1 MSGITAPTTNI
12 NQSRR
17 SQPWLN
23 NWLYDGAL
31 ILAPAFLSSIFALLL
46 GSGLK
51 NTSELESLPTI
62 AWVLLV
68 LMVDVAHVY
77 ATLFRTYMDEK
88 ARQAN
93 GTLLFV
99 LPLACY
105 IVGVIFYSMG
115 AILFWR
121 CLAYLAVFHF
131 IRQQYGFLILYSRGD
146 GQPKWARLLDQAVIY
161 AATIYPLIYWHSNL
175 PRHFNWFVEG
185 DFYTKIPAIELID
198 QGALYLYIA
207 LMLVYFGKELAGF
220 MRSGYINIPRNLLV
234 LGTSISWWVGIVAT
248 NCDLIFTMT
257 NVLSHG
263 IPYMALVWLYH
274 RQTAGRRDSDSGR
287 DGVLNTEAEE
297 QTASAD
303 ATRSSVSKILTKFTH
318 ACLTIAPLFFFF
330 LVFLAYLEEGLWD
343 GMVWR
348 EHLTLFAPFSGLP
361 QIEDKTWLALLVPF
375 LSLPQSTHYALD
387 GFIWRVKDRD
397 STWSA

>member
-1 MSGITAPTTNI
+1 MSGVTAPTANI
-12 NQSRR
+12 GAGRKA
-17 SQPWLN
+17 QPWLN

-31 ILAPAFLSSIFALLL
+31 ILAPAFLSSIFALLI
-46 GSGLK
+46 GAGFK
-51 NTSELESLPTI
+51 NTSDLESLPTI

-77 ATLFRTYMDEK
+77 ATLFRTYMDDK
-88 ARQAN
+88 ARQGN

-99 LPLACY
+99 IPLACY
-105 IVGVIFYSMG
+105 IVGVIFYSMDG
-115 AILFWR
+115 LFFWR

-131 IRQQYGFLILYSRGD
+131 IRQQYGFLVLYSRGE
-146 GQPKWARLLDQAVIY
+146 GQTKWARLLDQAVIY
-161 AATIYPLIYWHSNL
+161 AATLYPLIYWHSNL

-185 DFYTKIPAIELID
+185 DFYTKIPAIDTINFLALILYA
-198 QGALYLYIA
+198 ALALIYL
-207 LMLVYFGKELAGF
+207 LKEATGF
-220 MRSGYINIPRNLLV
+220 ARTGFINIPRNLLV

-274 RQTAGRRDSDSGR
+274 RRKAQRPDLSNANDIESEAKN
-287 DGVLNTEAEE
+287 DG
-297 QTASAD
+297 SKPG
-303 ATRSSVSKILTKFTH
+303 SSQLLLRFTQ
-318 ACLTIAPLFFFF
+318 ACLTFAPLFFLF

-348 EHLTLFAPFSGLP
+348 EHLTLFAPFSALP
-361 QIEDKTWLALLVPF
+361 HIEDKTWLALLVPF
-375 LSLPQSTHYALD
+375 LSLPQSTHYVLD

>member
-1 MSGITAPTTNI
+1 MSGITAPTSNI

-46 GSGLK
+46 GAGLK

-77 ATLFRTYMDEK
+77 ATLFRTYMDDK

-105 IVGVIFYSMG
+105 IVGVICYSLD
-115 AILFWR
+115 ALLFWR

-146 GQPKWARLLDQAVIY
+146 GQPRWARFLDQAVIY
-161 AATIYPLIYWHSNL
+161 AATIYPLIYWHGNL

-185 DFYTKIPAIELID
+185 DFYTKIPAIELIE
-198 QGALYLYIA
+198 QGALYIYIG
-207 LMLVYFGKELAGF
+207 LMLVYFGKELAGWA
-220 MRSGYINIPRNLLV
+220 RSGYINIPRNLLV

-274 RQTAGRRDSDSGR
+274 RQTARN
-287 DGVLNTEAEE
+287 GVSNMSAAE
-297 QTASAD
+297 QSTGKAQLL
-303 ATRSSVSKILTKFTH
+303 SKITH
-318 ACLTIAPLFFFF
+318 ACLTIAPLFFLF

-361 QIEDKTWLALLVPF
+361 QIEDKTWLALLIPF

-387 GFIWRVKDRD
+387 GFIWRVKDRH